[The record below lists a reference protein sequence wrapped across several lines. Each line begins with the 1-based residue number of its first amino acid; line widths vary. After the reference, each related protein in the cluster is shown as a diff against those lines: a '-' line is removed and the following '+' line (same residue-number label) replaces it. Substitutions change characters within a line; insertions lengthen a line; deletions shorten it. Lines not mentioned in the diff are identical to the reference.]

1 MNYSILIF
9 IQVLLTNKYGD
20 PVLPKTIP
28 MEEFEDILEAVQN
41 YYDSRYDTIRSKI
54 EELEAEIG
62 VPVAE
67 KQTDTGAK
75 IQTDDKSS
83 VISDLSSEE
92 TKSDQSDK
100 VSEPRVQQ
108 NVTVYRKEGEVR
120 KNQEMIKLLKEEEA
134 ALPNPSFLT
143 TWFRLDTNSVPPVY
157 RLRNIR

>member
-1 MNYSILIF
+1 MI
-9 IQVLLTNKYGD
+9 LTNKYGD

-28 MEEFEDILEAVQN
+28 MEEFESILKAVQN
-41 YYDSRYDTIRSKI
+41 FFDSRYENIHSKI

-62 VPVAE
+62 LPMSD
-67 KQTDTGAK
+67 KQTDSGAK
-75 IQTDDKSS
+75 MQTDDKKS
-83 VISDLSSEE
+83 VTSNSSSEE

-100 VSEPRVQQ
+100 DSESRGQQ

-134 ALPNPSFLT
+134 ALPNPSLLT
-143 TWFRLDTNSVPPVY
+143 TWFRLDTNTVPPVY